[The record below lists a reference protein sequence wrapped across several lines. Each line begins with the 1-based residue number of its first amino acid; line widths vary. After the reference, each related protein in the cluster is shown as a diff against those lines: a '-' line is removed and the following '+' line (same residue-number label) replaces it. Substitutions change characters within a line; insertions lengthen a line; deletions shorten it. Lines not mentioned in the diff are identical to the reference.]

1 MASAYEEEKQQ
12 HEEIRKKHSKSSQVS
27 RPGITRK

>member
-1 MASAYEEEKQQ
+1 MSSAYEEERKQY
-12 HEEIRKKHSKSSQVS
+12 EEVRKKSSKSSQVS